1 MSATTTPAA
10 TAAGFRGVRA
20 EGDPLLRI
28 GLLAQSEKIE

>member
-20 EGDPLLRI
+20 EADPLLRI
-28 GLLAQSEKIE
+28 GLLAQDKELE